1 MQFASHVREVHNEIY
16 ESIVVGFETYKAYAN
31 LRRPFDEFK
40 DEDMA
45 MISIGLEHF
54 QMCFFLFWLTTKD
67 LLIL

>member
-1 MQFASHVREVHNEIY
+1 MREVHNEIY

-54 QMCFFLFWLTTKD
+54 QMCFFLF
-67 LLIL
+67 